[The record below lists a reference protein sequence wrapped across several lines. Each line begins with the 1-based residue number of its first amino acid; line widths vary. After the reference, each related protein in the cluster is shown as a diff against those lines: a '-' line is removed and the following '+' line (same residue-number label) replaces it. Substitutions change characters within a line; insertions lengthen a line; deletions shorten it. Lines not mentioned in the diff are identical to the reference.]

1 VPAWTARQK
10 VCAPFLAVALTIVA
24 QGSALAQSAWV
35 AGDQARVRL
44 VAASSAVGNAGEL
57 RLGLQF
63 ELKPGWKTY
72 WRSPGDAGYPV
83 TVDWQGSSNLAEAR
97 MLWPAPHRFAL
108 FGLETFGYSDAVLL
122 PVLAR
127 PAKPGQP
134 MALKA
139 HLSYLVCEEICVPYE
154 AELALDLP
162 AGAAT
167 PTPEAQLIDR
177 WVALVPGDGRAV
189 GLGLDTFGV
198 EADGTHPVLVATA
211 HSDLAPFAAPD
222 LVIEAPPGYGFGPP
236 EVTVM
241 GSKASF
247 RIAALPPPGAPLLAT
262 TPLTVTLVDG
272 TRALETTR
280 RPTPAALGSGGMVA
294 ALLAALLGGLIL
306 NLMPCVLPVL
316 ALKLGNLLGHG
327 GAERVRIR
335 RSFLATAAGVLAAF
349 LLLALALIA
358 LKATGMA
365 FGWGLQFQ
373 QPVFLAFMALVLTLF
388 AGNLIGWF
396 EVPLPGWLG
405 DLGAREMGRPQS
417 TLGDFATGALATLL
431 ATPCSAPF
439 VGTAIGFALAR
450 GPVEILAIFAALGL
464 GLGAPYLGVAGFPT
478 LAQRL
483 PRPGRWMVHLRRLL
497 ALALIGTAVWL
508 LGILAAELDRAS
520 ALAIGLLLLVV
531 LGALAVAPRLAGS
544 SRLTARG
551 LLLASALAVLILP
564 AFVERSAGNAA
575 VEADRLWQPFE
586 EARIE
591 SLVGEGR
598 TVLVDVTADWCV
610 TCLAN
615 KRLVL
620 DSDEVRARL
629 AAGVVAMR
637 ADWTNPDPA
646 IQRYLARFERYGI
659 PFNAVYG
666 PGAPEG
672 IALPELLTKDAVL
685 EAFARAG
692 G

>member
-1 VPAWTARQK
+1 MPVRTAWPK
-10 VCAPFLAVALTIVA
+10 FCASFLAVALTIA
-24 QGSALAQSAWV
+24 AAGPAAAQSAWV

-44 VAASSAVGNAGEL
+44 VAASSAVGNAAEL

-83 TVDWQGSSNLAEAR
+83 TIDWRGSENLAETR
-97 MLWPAPHRFAL
+97 LLWPAPHRFQL
-108 FGLETFGYSDAVLL
+108 FGLETFGYSDSVLL

-127 PAKPGQP
+127 PARPGEP

-139 HLSYLVCEEICVPYE
+139 HLKYLVCEEICIPYE

-177 WVALVPGDGRAV
+177 AVALVPGDGRAV
-189 GLGLDTFGV
+189 GLAIDSVAV
-198 EADGTHPVLVATA
+198 EGDGTAPVVVATA
-211 HSDLAPFAAPD
+211 HSDLMPFAAPD
-222 LVIEAPPGYGFGPP
+222 LILEGPPGYGFAAPAT
-236 EVTVM
+236 TVM
-241 GSKASF
+241 GATASF
-247 RIAALPPPGAPLLAT
+247 RIAVTPPPGAPPLAA
-262 TPLTVTLVDG
+262 TPLTLTLVDG
-272 TRALETTR
+272 ARSLEATR
-280 RPTPAALGSGGMVA
+280 TPMPAGLGAGGMVV
-294 ALLAALLGGLIL
+294 ALLAALVGGLIL

-316 ALKLGNLLGHG
+316 ALKLTNLFGHG
-327 GAERVRIR
+327 GAERSRIR

-358 LKATGMA
+358 LKAAGA
-365 FGWGLQFQ
+365 AVGWGLQFQ
-373 QPVFLAFMALVLTLF
+373 QPFFLAFMALLLTLF
-388 AGNLIGWF
+388 AGNLLGWF

-405 DLGAREMGRPQS
+405 DLGARGTGRPQS
-417 TLGDFATGALATLL
+417 GLGDFATGALATLL

-464 GLGAPYLGVAGFPT
+464 GLAAPYLAVAAVPT

-483 PRPGRWMVHLRRLL
+483 PRPGRWMLYLRRLL
-497 ALALIGTAVWL
+497 ALALIGTAIWL
-508 LGILAAELDRAS
+508 LGILAIELDRAS
-520 ALAIGLLLLVV
+520 AFAAGLLLLLV
-531 LGALAVAPRLAGS
+531 LAALGVAPRLAGA
-544 SRLTARG
+544 SRLAARG
-551 LLLASALAVLILP
+551 LLVAGALAVLILP
-564 AFVERSAGNAA
+564 AFVERSTGTIAA
-575 VEADRLWQPFE
+575 EPDRLWQPFE
-586 EARIE
+586 EARIAE
-591 SLVGEGR
+591 LVGEGR
-598 TVLVDVTADWCV
+598 TVLVDVTAEWCV

-620 DSDEVRARL
+620 DSEEIRARL
-629 AAGVVAMR
+629 AEGVVAMR

-646 IQRYLARFERYGI
+646 IQRYLARFGRYGI

-666 PGAPEG
+666 PKAPDG

-685 EAFARAG
+685 EALARAG